1 MDSFTAFVET
11 LTVGASSLA
20 LAAVAAFAV
29 SDAVTDTRT
38 AESARSNILGV
49 TGMPRHAL
57 AAMFRRDGLFGR
69 DSQLTPAEQAVVQ
82 AALTR
87 IAGLKPLAVAGSK
100 TPLLAALA
108 DYVSTLAAAGT
119 AVSERRRLETAGL
132 SEAAINEVA
141 TVVDNVLV
149 VFQPKPQAA
158 VAELPTPATTRYQRA
173 A

>member
-1 MDSFTAFVET
+1 MDAFTAFVET
-11 LTVGASSLA
+11 LVLGASSLA
-20 LAAVAAFAV
+20 LAATAAFAV
-29 SDAVTDTRT
+29 FDTVTDTRI

-49 TGMPRHAL
+49 TGMPRHVL

-82 AALTR
+82 AALPR
-87 IAGLKPLAVAGSK
+87 IAGLKLLAIAGSK

-108 DYVSTLAAAGT
+108 DYVSTLVVAGT
-119 AVSERRRLETAGL
+119 AVRERRCLETAGL
-132 SEAAINEVA
+132 SEAAIHEVA

-149 VFQPKPQAA
+149 VFQPKPQAV
-158 VAELPTPATTRYQRA
+158 VAEPPAIRYRRA

>member
-11 LTVGASSLA
+11 LVLSASGLA
-20 LAAVAAFAV
+20 LASTAVFAV
-29 SDAVTDTRT
+29 FDTVTDTRI

-49 TGMPRHAL
+49 TGMPRDEL

-82 AALTR
+82 AALPR
-87 IAGLKPLAVAGSK
+87 IVGLKPLAIASSK

-108 DYVSTLAAAGT
+108 DYVSTLVVAGP
-119 AVSERRRLETAGL
+119 AVSERQRLETAGL

-141 TVVDNVLV
+141 TVVDNVRV
-149 VFQPKPQAA
+149 VFQPTPQVV
-158 VAELPTPATTRYQRA
+158 VAEPPAIRYQRA